1 MTDKEKSIVSLLLEK
16 LPLMSERD
24 RGYLEGT
31 IATAAAMGA
40 KQKDDNNAKVDK
52 KQV

>member
-1 MTDKEKSIVSLLLEK
+1 MTDKEKSIVSLLIEK

-40 KQKDDNNAKVDK
+40 KPEDTDAKVDK
-52 KQV
+52 IEN

>member
-1 MTDKEKSIVSLLLEK
+1 MTDKEKSIVSLLIEK

-40 KQKDDNNAKVDK
+40 KQGVIINAETDK
-52 KQV
+52 KQD